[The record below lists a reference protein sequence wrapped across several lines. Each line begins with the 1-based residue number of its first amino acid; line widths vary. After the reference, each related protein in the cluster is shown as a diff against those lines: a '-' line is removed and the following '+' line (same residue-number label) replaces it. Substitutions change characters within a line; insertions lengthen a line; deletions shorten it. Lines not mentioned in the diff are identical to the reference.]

1 MHDLDNGVAL
11 LVAMG
16 YKEEDCRRVLP
27 TVKNDVNLAVGVL
40 SGENE
45 EGGGGGG
52 GGGGGKSSS
61 ATSGNKTLEVEL
73 PEGLEG
79 GTELL
84 VQDPE
89 TGQQHTIVVPNK
101 YKPGTKI
108 QIAVK

>member
-1 MHDLDNGVAL
+1 MCIPVLEVQTHQNADLVYCISL
-11 LVAMG
+11 M
-16 YKEEDCRRVLP
+16 
-27 TVKNDVNLAVGVL
+27 
-40 SGENE
+40 
-45 EGGGGGG
+45 
-52 GGGGGKSSS
+52 
-61 ATSGNKTLEVEL
+61 EVEL

-79 GTELL
+79 GAELL